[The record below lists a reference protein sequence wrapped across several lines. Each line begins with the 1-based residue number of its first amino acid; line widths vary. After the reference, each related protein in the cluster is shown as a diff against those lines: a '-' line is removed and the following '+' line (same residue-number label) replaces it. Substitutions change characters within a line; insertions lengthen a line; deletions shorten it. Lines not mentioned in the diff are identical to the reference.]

1 MDIKTFLLSFKPHF
15 AQTTIPE
22 KFRSG
27 LAGGI
32 GILLLALGLHYLPH
46 ATYPLVM
53 LGSMAA
59 SAVLLFAVPHSP
71 MAQPW
76 NLVGGHLVSALA
88 GWMCILFIPNQALAA
103 GAAVGS
109 AILLMQFLGCLHPP
123 GAATALTLVLS
134 RGQFHEMGWE
144 WTSTIVAV
152 NAGISLL
159 LALVINNL
167 LPGRNY
173 PMHPLHGQQPPKPA
187 PFISLERSDLEWALE
202 QVGSVID
209 VSEEDLAE
217 IYKLALQRAQAR
229 TEKAYSSAK

>member
-1 MDIKTFLLSFKPHF
+1 MNIKTYLLSFRPHF
-15 AQTTIPE
+15 AQTSFAE
-22 KFRSG
+22 KLRSG

-76 NLVGGHLVSALA
+76 NLVGGHLISALA
-88 GWMCILFIPNQALAA
+88 GWICILFIPDQALAA

-109 AILLMQFLGCLHPP
+109 AILLMQLLGCLHPP

-134 RGQFHEMGWE
+134 RAQFYEMGWE
-144 WTSTIVAV
+144 WTFTIVAV

-159 LALVINNL
+159 LALAFNNL
-167 LPGRNY
+167 LPGRSY
-173 PMHPLHGQQPPKPA
+173 PMHPLHAQEPPKPA
-187 PFISLERSDLEWALE
+187 PYISLEQSDLEWALK

-217 IYKLALQRAQAR
+217 IYKLALQRAQTR
-229 TEKAYSSAK
+229 IDDTHP